1 MGIRSERVG
10 GRRLQD
16 ILAHDDRV
24 IFTESV
30 VLFIVLWGVVSHVF
44 GLTDLIS
51 SPLLLAESTYDL
63 LASQVWVEHVI
74 ATLRRTLLG
83 FGVTMVVGTA
93 LGLLMGWSDF
103 WGDAL
108 KDYVIIGL
116 ALPSLFAVVFAAM
129 WFGISDVT
137 PMVAAAVISFPFVT
151 QGIYQGVKDLDRDL
165 IEMSSAFN
173 VSRQRV
179 VRRVVVESIMPEWFA
194 GARYAFAISWKITT
208 LAEFLVGTRGIGFVI
223 RSELEQLSITG
234 VLTWTFLFVLI
245 IVIAEYGIFQQ
256 VEKRV
261 FDWRQSDEIVWA

>member
-1 MGIRSERVG
+1 VG
-10 GRRLQD
+10 GGRLQNL
-16 ILAHDDRV
+16 LATDDRV
-24 IFTESV
+24 IFAESV
-30 VLFIVLWGVVSHVF
+30 VLFIILWGLVSHLF

-51 SPLLLAESTYDL
+51 SPLLLAENTYDL
-63 LASQVWVEHVI
+63 VLNQVWIEHVV
-74 ATLRRTLLG
+74 ATLRRTLMG

-93 LGLLMGWSDF
+93 LGLLMGWSEF

-129 WFGISDVT
+129 WFGSSDKT
-137 PMVAAAVISFPFVT
+137 PMVAAAAISFPFVT
-151 QGIYQGVKDLDRDL
+151 QGIYQGVKDLERDL

-179 VRRVVVESIMPEWFA
+179 IRRVVVESIMPEWFA

-208 LAEFLVGTRGIGFVI
+208 LAEFLVGSMGIGFMI
-223 RSELEQLSITG
+223 RSQLEQLSITG
-234 VLTWTFLFVLI
+234 VMTWTFLFVLI
-245 IVIAEYGIFQQ
+245 IILAEYGIFQQ

-261 FDWRQSDEIVWA
+261 FDWRQSDEIAWA